1 MNFHI
6 FFNFSYLRILNSF
19 MVYWVCSDNEWF
31 TQSSKNR
38 KPALYFEKMTFLDI
52 VLSKTNVTR
61 RLR

>member
-1 MNFHI
+1 MI
-6 FFNFSYLRILNSF
+6 
-19 MVYWVCSDNEWF
+19 YWVCSDNKWF

-52 VLSKTNVTR
+52 VLIKTNVTR